1 MQTPFTKLQD
11 SKATVTTAG
20 QRVQLNPVST
30 PCGKLTVTALEGNA
44 GEIVYGGAT
53 VVAALGAT
61 RSGTPLVQGQSV
73 DIPIDDLSKVWL
85 DAVNSGD
92 GVSYTW
98 LS

>member
-11 SKATVTTAG
+11 SRTLIPTPG
-20 QRVQLNPVST
+20 SRIQLNTTST
-30 PCGKLTVTALEGNA
+30 PCGKLTVTALESNA
-44 GEIVYGGAT
+44 GEVVYGGTT
-53 VVAALGAT
+53 VVAALGT
-61 RSGTPLVQGQSV
+61 RSGTPLVPGQSV

-85 DAVNSGD
+85 DTLNSND